1 MIINRINLN
10 SYTNYKA
17 PSFFKGLKQD
27 VFEKKQ
33 SPSFKGVPFGV
44 DNSFLDKINN
54 MSEYELE
61 MEMSQ
66 IPTSTKDLAYKS
78 YEMAKLTEKML
89 DEKYGKNKWVFVS
102 IGTSPAGIAKALELR
117 NHDVRYLPISDV
129 RRIRDDALSF
139 YMSKEY
145 PEYFEYLDS
154 IRLRKDKI
162 NNDDKH
168 YVFADFVFNGKTL
181 SRLKDFAY
189 SRGVDPEKAHFLGL
203 NDELDEYTRL
213 KEDKKGNEKADYYF
227 TYYCMTQHI
236 EYYAAVPHIPYND
249 TSQIQ
254 EKLSYSNK
262 RNVNQSTF
270 EKALCYYHVKDLEQ
284 S

>member
-1 MIINRINLN
+1 MIINRINFN
-10 SYTNYKA
+10 SYANYKA
-17 PSFFKGLKQD
+17 SPLFKDSKQK
-27 VFEKKQ
+27 EQ
-33 SPSFKGVPFGV
+33 SLSFKGVPFGV

-54 MSEYELE
+54 MSEYELK
-61 MEMSQ
+61 MEMSS
-66 IPTSTKDLAYKS
+66 IPTSTEDIARKS

-154 IRLRKDKI
+154 IGLRKDKI
-162 NNDDKH
+162 NNGDKH
-168 YVFADFVFNGKTL
+168 YVFADFAFNGKTIN
-181 SRLKDFAY
+181 RLKDFAY
-189 SRGVDPEKAHFLGL
+189 SRGVDPKKAHFLGL

-213 KEDKKGNEKADYYF
+213 KKDKKGNEKADYYF
-227 TYYCMTQHI
+227 TYYCMTQHV
-236 EYYAAVPHIPYND
+236 EYYAAIPHILYND
-249 TSQIQ
+249 TSRIK
-254 EKLSYSNK
+254 EELLHSNK

-270 EKALCYYHVKDLEQ
+270 EKALCYYHAKDLKQ